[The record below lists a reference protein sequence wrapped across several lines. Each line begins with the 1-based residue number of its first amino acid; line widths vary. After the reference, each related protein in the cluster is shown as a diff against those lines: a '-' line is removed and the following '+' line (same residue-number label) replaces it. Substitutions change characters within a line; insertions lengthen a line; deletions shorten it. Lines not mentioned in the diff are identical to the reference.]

1 MENVHRNDTE
11 EKTLVGEKLCA
22 GSDISTVLSNQRKV
36 IVKRTWGFHCHP
48 SGTYLSSKCLV
59 SKDP

>member
-1 MENVHRNDTE
+1 M
-11 EKTLVGEKLCA
+11 GEKLCA
-22 GSDISTVLSNQRKV
+22 GSDISTVLSNHHKV

>member
-1 MENVHRNDTE
+1 MRGKKIYPRSE
-11 EKTLVGEKLCA
+11 
-22 GSDISTVLSNQRKV
+22 ISTRSSNYHKV